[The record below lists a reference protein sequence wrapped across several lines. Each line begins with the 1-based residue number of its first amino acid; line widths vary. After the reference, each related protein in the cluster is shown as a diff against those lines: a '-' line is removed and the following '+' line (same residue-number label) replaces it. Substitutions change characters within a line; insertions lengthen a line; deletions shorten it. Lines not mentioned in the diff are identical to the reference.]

1 MHITDENSNPNLK
14 DQLSKVELNKVPDA
28 HFIIRENEIDDA
40 KKVDLDS
47 INNKWAEQYRKEQRE
62 QMELEIKAETARVKA
77 EILNKYKAEE
87 SAEAKRRAEYLR
99 MAQAISK
106 LRY

>member
-1 MHITDENSNPNLK
+1 MHITDENHNTDLDNL
-14 DQLSKVELNKVPDA
+14 LSKVKINEPPTPN
-28 HFIIRENEIDDA
+28 ITIRQSEIDDA

-47 INNKWAEQYRKEQRE
+47 INNKLAEQYRKEQRE

>member
-1 MHITDENSNPNLK
+1 MADGYNMNHCALGLK
-14 DQLSKVELNKVPDA
+14 ALT
-28 HFIIRENEIDDA
+28 
-40 KKVDLDS
+40 
-47 INNKWAEQYRKEQRE
+47 
-62 QMELEIKAETARVKA
+62 ELEIKAETARVKA